1 MVPYSTTWPG
11 RPGEALLK
19 GQIRKLAPR
28 SLPRMCQQRHL
39 VVAWHSCH
47 SRAMLSVSPPWFVE
61 HLVSK
66 YYGPGA
72 GRPATEKE
80 GRPRRSGDVGAA
92 VLKCQGAV

>member
-1 MVPYSTTWPG
+1 
-11 RPGEALLK
+11 
-19 GQIRKLAPR
+19 
-28 SLPRMCQQRHL
+28 
-39 VVAWHSCH
+39 
-47 SRAMLSVSPPWFVE
+47 MLSVSPPWFVE
-61 HLVSK
+61 HLVRK